1 MEGES
6 PKGGFKREE
15 MTTRVKICCIQDLE
29 EAQLAIS
36 YGASAL
42 GLVSWMPSGPGPIDE
57 KQIAAIA
64 RSAPPFITT
73 VLLTCEQD
81 PVVIEA
87 QHRRCRTQAIQ
98 LVDVLPR
105 GAHAS
110 LRQALPGISLLQVI
124 HVCGEVSMAEA
135 EDVALMV
142 DALLLDSGNPA
153 LTVKE
158 LGGTGRTHD
167 WRISRRI
174 RDAVSIPVILA
185 GGLNPGNVGEAIQ
198 AVRPFAVDVC
208 SGVRTGGRLDES
220 KLAAF
225 MDAVRSAG
233 KNP

>member
-1 MEGES
+1 MI
-6 PKGGFKREE
+6 
-15 MTTRVKICCIQDLE
+15 TRVKICCIQDLE
-29 EAQLAIS
+29 EAELAIR

-42 GLVSWMPSGPGPIDE
+42 GLVSWMPSGPGPIEE

-64 RSAPPFITT
+64 RRIPPFVTSV
-73 VLLTCEQD
+73 VLTSEQD

-105 GAHAS
+105 GAHAL

-124 HVCGEVSMAEA
+124 HVRGEVSMAEA
-135 EDVALMV
+135 EDVALLPAGGCMI

-153 LTVKE
+153 SAVKE

-174 RDAVSIPVILA
+174 RDSVSVPVILA

-208 SGVRTGGRLDES
+208 SGVRTRGRLDER

-225 MDAVRSAG
+225 LEAVRSTG
-233 KNP
+233 

>member
-1 MEGES
+1 
-6 PKGGFKREE
+6 
-15 MTTRVKICCIQDLE
+15 MTPSVIRVKICCIQDLE
-29 EAQLAIS
+29 EAQLAIR

-42 GLVSWMPSGPGPIDE
+42 GLVSWMPSGPGPIEE
-57 KQIAAIA
+57 KQITAIA
-64 RSAPPFITT
+64 RKIPPFVTT
-73 VLLTCEQD
+73 VLLTSEQD

-98 LVDVLPR
+98 LVDSLSR
-105 GAHAS
+105 GAHAL

-124 HVCGEVSMAEA
+124 HVRGEVSMAEA
-135 EDVALMV
+135 EDVALLPAGGCMV

-153 LTVKE
+153 LAVKE

-174 RDAVSIPVILA
+174 RDAVKIPVILA

-233 KNP
+233 

>member
-1 MEGES
+1 MFDI
-6 PKGGFKREE
+6 KGEE
-15 MTTRVKICCIQDLE
+15 MITRVKICCIQDLE
-29 EAQLAIS
+29 EAQLAIR

-42 GLVSWMPSGPGPIDE
+42 GLVSWMPSGPGPIEE

-64 RSAPPFITT
+64 RKIPPFITS
-73 VLLTCEQD
+73 VLLTSEQD
-81 PVVIEA
+81 PLLIEA

-124 HVCGEVSMAEA
+124 HVRGEVSMAEA
-135 EDVALMV
+135 EDVALLPAGGCIV

-153 LTVKE
+153 LAVKE

-167 WRISRRI
+167 WRISQRI

-208 SGVRTGGRLDES
+208 SGVRTRGRLDES

-233 KNP
+233 